1 MVPEGVKNL
10 VRRTCTDIS
19 RGGRDREPSGLE
31 AFRGTGAYV
40 LLGAP
45 GSGKTT
51 EFDREAGESGGVFVT
66 ARDFL
71 TFDRDAEWKGATLF
85 IDALDETRAGSTD
98 GRTALDAIRAK
109 LARLG
114 CPKFRLSCREADWF
128 GANDRH
134 HLEAVS
140 PDGSVGVLHLDPLT
154 VRDAKDLLKQ
164 RFGVEEPD
172 TFIGSAHERG
182 VDGMLFNPQSLGLL
196 ARAVRQSEWPST
208 RTKTFELACANLVRE
223 TNRGHRIAV
232 PQVADTRTLLGA
244 AGKLFAVQLLTGVS
258 GYERLCGEGVGDYL
272 ALEDV
277 ADANVDGLRRALGT
291 RLFVVPEGE
300 RALPLHRHIAEFLA
314 ARYLAERVGDGLP
327 VGRVLAL
334 MTGFDGAIVT
344 ELRGLCAW
352 LAAQSPRSRTN
363 IIARDPLGTV
373 IYGDVQGFTSGE
385 KRLILDRLERGAKEN
400 PWLVRTIRIDSRL
413 GDLVF
418 PDLGEVFRERTRDSQ
433 RDDGRQAFVYLLLE
447 MFAHGRPVEGV
458 AERMLEMVRDVR
470 WRSEIRYTA
479 VKAYARQQGNGAGA
493 LDGLKALA
501 RDVYGG
507 AVADPDDNLL
517 GTLLDRL
524 YPQGLSESEVLGYL
538 RAPKRPDQ
546 ILAYEYFWERGLGK
560 QSNCEQMAR
569 LLDNMVDMRTSLYS
583 EAGKHG
589 RRLNA
594 LRQVPANLLERI
606 LRKCKDEPDPKRLFD
621 WLGVAGWVEDRSLEF
636 AAGLHEGASIGGWI
650 GDRPELHK
658 SLMEL
663 GVKHCLDSTDNPTIG
678 EFEDLMWNERGRR
691 RFNAPLPLDFA
702 SWCLDQAVVTDSPTA
717 GAWFIHRVADAL
729 HRRNGKEVSRREVDK
744 RIEGNE
750 SLQRELDRRLDELK
764 ASEQV
769 EPKALG
775 KPPQRLNERQRKW
788 QDRVRASEVEL
799 LENRADARLLHELAQ
814 AYLGGYW
821 SVAGGTPRERL
832 NHLIG
837 DVEELVEAVLTGL
850 RGALSREDLPSDD
863 EVIRLGAGQRMH
875 VLSFPF
881 LAGLNEVQPETV
893 VLDGGAGGRLAR
905 LALAL
910 HYNVGVWPGS
920 WGKADGRP
928 WWYGKLLEEHPE
940 LVADVLIR
948 SARSI
953 LRKGRDFS
961 QHLFDLAY
969 SADHKTVACLAVEP
983 LLSVFPVRCTAHQLA
998 SLRYLLVAACLCCE
1012 REALVELVDRKLA
1025 SRSMN
1030 VAQRVYWLGAGLIV
1044 RPARFVAR
1052 LESYVEGKERR
1063 VLRLSQFLGGRNDT
1077 PRVLIEQLNAG
1088 ALALLVRTIG
1098 ALHHPYSLNTD
1109 SEEGIIVTS
1118 GMEAADRVHGL
1129 INLLASDASAEA
1141 SAELERMSLQ
1151 EGLDAWHAQ
1160 LVDAKSRQKGI
1171 RRDASF
1177 VHASVGQVLDVL
1189 KDGKPANASDLA
1201 AVTMDHLR
1209 QIAGCT
1215 RDENSR
1221 GQLRYWNVDP
1231 YNRAERP
1238 RPENAC
1244 RDALLYDLQRRLG
1257 TMGIDVQPEGRYA
1270 DEKRADIRIA
1280 YGGFNVPIEIKKS
1293 CHPDLWSG
1301 IRRQLIAR
1309 YTRDPGA
1316 DGHGIYVVLWF
1327 GDTEH
1332 CQPTPGVGG
1341 IPTSAADV
1349 EQRLLEELSDEHR
1362 QKIGVCLID
1371 VAKPDRTRSQ
1381 GVVQET
1387 TS

>member
-1 MVPEGVKNL
+1 MVLEGVKNL
-10 VRRTCTDIS
+10 VRRTCTDITGGGS
-19 RGGRDREPSGLE
+19 GGGRDRESSGLE
-31 AFRGTGAYV
+31 AFRETSAYV

-51 EFDREAGESGGVFVT
+51 EFDREAGESGGVYVT

-71 TFDRDAEWKGATLF
+71 TFDRDAEWRGATLF

-154 VRDAKDLLKQ
+154 ERDAKDLLKQ
-164 RFGVEEPD
+164 GFGVEEPD

-182 VDGMLFNPQSLGLL
+182 VDGMLVNPQSLGFL

-244 AGKLFAVQLLTGVS
+244 AGKLFAVQLLTGAS

-277 ADANVDGLRRALGT
+277 ADANADGLRRALGT

-300 RALPLHRHIAEFLA
+300 RAVPLHRHIAEFLA
-314 ARYLAERVGDGLP
+314 ARFLAERIGDGLP

-334 MTGFDGAIVT
+334 MAGFDGVIVS

-352 LAAQSPRSRTN
+352 LAAQSPCSRTS

-373 IYGDVQGFTSGE
+373 MYGDVQGFTSGE
-385 KRLILDRLERGAKEN
+385 KRLILNHLERGAKEN
-400 PWLVRTIRIDSRL
+400 PWLVRAIRIDSRL

-418 PDLGEVFRERTRDSQ
+418 PGVEKVLRERTRDSQ
-433 RDDGRQAFVYLLLE
+433 RDGGRQAFVYLLVE
-447 MFAHGRPVEGV
+447 MFAHGGAVEGV
-458 AERMLEMVRDVR
+458 AERMLVMMRDGT
-470 WRSEIRYTA
+470 WRPEIRYSA
-479 VKAYARQQGNGAGA
+479 IDAYVRQQGNEGCA

-501 RDVYGG
+501 QDVYAGE
-507 AVADPDDNLL
+507 VADPDDNLL

-524 YPQGLSESEVLGYL
+524 YPEGLSESEVLGYL
-538 RAPKRPDQ
+538 RAPKRSDRV
-546 ILAYEYFWERGLGK
+546 LAYECFWERKLGN
-560 QSNCEQMAR
+560 QSTCEQLAR
-569 LLDNMVDMRTSLYS
+569 LLDKMVDMRTSLYA
-583 EAGKHG
+583 EAEKHG

-594 LRQVPANLLERI
+594 LRHVPANLLERI
-606 LRKCKDEPDPKRLFD
+606 LTKCKDEPDPKRLFD
-621 WLGVAGWVEDRSLEF
+621 WLGVAGWVDDRSLEF
-636 AAGLHEGASIGGWI
+636 GPALHEGASIGAWI

-658 SLMEL
+658 ALMEL
-663 GVKHCLDSTDNPTIG
+663 GVKHCLDSMDNPTIG
-678 EFEDLMWNERGRR
+678 EFVDLMWNERGRR

-717 GAWFIHRVADAL
+717 GAWFMHRVAEAL
-729 HRRNGKEVSRREVDK
+729 HRRNGKGVSRREVDK
-744 RIEGNE
+744 RIAGNE

-769 EPKALG
+769 EPTALA
-775 KPPQRLNERQRKW
+775 KPPQRLDERQRKW
-788 QDRVRASEVEL
+788 QERVRASQVEL
-799 LENRADARLLHELAQ
+799 RENRADARLLHELAQ

-821 SVAGGTPRERL
+821 SVVGGTPRERL

-837 DVEELVEAVLTGL
+837 DVEELVEAVLAGF

-863 EVIRLGAGQRMH
+863 EVIRLGAGHRMH
-875 VLSFPF
+875 VLSYPF
-881 LAGLNEVQPETV
+881 LAGLNEVQSEII
-893 VLDGGAGGRLAR
+893 VLDGGADGDLAR

-920 WGKADGRP
+920 WDTADGRP

-940 LVADVLIR
+940 LVAEVLIR

-961 QHLFDLAY
+961 QHLFNLAY

-983 LLSVFPVRCTAHQLA
+983 LLSFFPVRCAAHQLA
-998 SLRYLLVAACLCCE
+998 SLRHLLVAACLCCQ
-1012 REALVELVDRKLA
+1012 REALVELMERKLG

-1030 VAQRVYWLGAGLIV
+1030 MAQRVYWLGAGLIV
-1044 RPARFVAR
+1044 RPGLFVAR

-1077 PRVLIEQLNAG
+1077 PRVLIEQLGAG
-1088 ALALLVRTIG
+1088 ALALLIRTIG
-1098 ALHHPYSLNTD
+1098 ALHHPYSLNVD
-1109 SEEGIIVTS
+1109 SEKGVIVSS

-1141 SAELERMSLQ
+1141 SAELERLSLKKRL
-1151 EGLDAWHAQ
+1151 EAWRTQ
-1160 LVDAKSRQKGI
+1160 LADAKSRQKAI

-1177 VHASVGQVLDVL
+1177 VHASVEQVLDVL
-1189 KDGKPANASDLA
+1189 SNRKPANASDLA

-1209 QIAGCT
+1209 QIAGST
-1215 RDENSR
+1215 RDGTSS
-1221 GQLRYWNVDP
+1221 GHLRYWNVDP

-1244 RDALLYDLQRRLG
+1244 RDALLSDLQHRLG
-1257 TMGIDVQPEGRYA
+1257 TLGIDVQPEGRYA
-1270 DEKRADIRIA
+1270 DENRADLRIS
-1280 YGGFNVPIEIKKS
+1280 YGGINVPIEIKKS

-1316 DGHGIYVVLWF
+1316 DGHGIYVVFWF
-1327 GDTEH
+1327 GETGD

-1341 IPTSAADV
+1341 IPASAADV
-1349 EQRLLEELSDEHR
+1349 EQRLVDELSEEQR
-1362 QKIGVCLID
+1362 EKIGVCVID
-1371 VAKPDRTRSQ
+1371 VAKLPSDR
-1381 GVVQET
+1381 
-1387 TS
+1387 

>member
-1 MVPEGVKNL
+1 MVLEGVNDFI
-10 VRRTCTDIS
+10 RRTCTDITGGGPG
-19 RGGRDREPSGLE
+19 GGRDRESYGLE
-31 AFRGTGAYV
+31 AFGETSAYV

-51 EFDREAGESGGVFVT
+51 EFVREVGESGGVYVT

-71 TFDRDAEWKGATLF
+71 TFDRDSEWRGATLF

-140 PDGSVGVLHLDPLT
+140 PDGSVRVLHLDPLT
-154 VRDAKDLLKQ
+154 ERDAKDLLNHD
-164 RFGVEEPD
+164 FGVEEPD
-172 TFIGSAHERG
+172 AFIGSAHERG
-182 VDGMLFNPQSLGLL
+182 VDGMLVNPQSLGFL

-208 RTKTFELACANLVRE
+208 RTETFELACANLVRE
-223 TNRGHRIAV
+223 PNRGHRIAV
-232 PQVADTRTLLGA
+232 PRVADTRALMGA
-244 AGKLFAVQLLTGVS
+244 AGKLFAVQLLTGAA
-258 GYERLCGEGVGDYL
+258 GYERLCGEGIGDYL

-277 ADANVDGLRRALGT
+277 ADANVDGLRRAIGT

-300 RALPLHRHIAEFLA
+300 RALPLHRQIAEFLA
-314 ARYLAERVGDGLP
+314 ARYLAECIGDGLP

-352 LAAQSPRSRTN
+352 LAAQSPCSRTN
-363 IIARDPLGTV
+363 LIARDPLGTV
-373 IYGDVQGFTSGE
+373 MYGDVQGFTSGE
-385 KRLILDRLERGAKEN
+385 KRLILDHLERSAKEN
-400 PWLVRTIRIDSRL
+400 PWLVRAIRIDSRL

-418 PDLGEVFRERTRDSQ
+418 PDVGKVLRERALDSQ
-433 RDDGRQAFVYLLLE
+433 RDDGRQAFVYLLVE

-458 AERMLEMVRDVR
+458 AERMLEMVRDVT
-470 WRSEIRYTA
+470 WRLEIRYSA
-479 VKAYARQQGNGAGA
+479 IEAYARQQGNGAHA
-493 LDGLKALA
+493 LDGLKTLA
-501 RDVYGG
+501 RDVYEG

-524 YPQGLSESEVLGYL
+524 YPEGLSESEVFGYL

-546 ILAYEYFWERGLGK
+546 VLTYEYFWKRKLGK
-560 QSNCEQMAR
+560 QSNCDQMAR
-569 LLDNMVDMRTSLYS
+569 LLDKMVDMRTSLYA
-583 EAGKHG
+583 EAEKHG

-621 WLGVAGWVEDRSLEF
+621 WLGVAGWVDDRSLEF
-636 AAGLHEGASIGGWI
+636 GAELHEGASIGAWI

-663 GVKHCLDSTDNPTIG
+663 GVKHCLDSMDNPTIG
-678 EFEDLMWNERGRR
+678 EFDNLMWNEQGRR

-702 SWCLDQAVVTDSPTA
+702 SWCLDHAVVTDSRTA
-717 GAWFIHRVADAL
+717 GAWFMYRVAEAIHRS
-729 HRRNGKEVSRREVDK
+729 NGKEVSRREVDK
-744 RIEGNE
+744 RIAGNE

-769 EPKALG
+769 EPKALE
-775 KPPQRLNERQRKW
+775 KPAQRLNERQQKW
-788 QDRVRASEVEL
+788 KARVRASEIEL
-799 LENRADARLLHELAQ
+799 RENRADVRLLHELAQ

-821 SVAGGTPRERL
+821 SVVGGTPRERL

-837 DVEELVEAVLTGL
+837 DDEELVEAVLTGF
-850 RGALSREDLPSDD
+850 RGAVSREDLPSDD

-875 VLSFPF
+875 VLSYPF
-881 LAGLNEVQPETV
+881 LAGLNEGQSEAFAR
-893 VLDGGAGGRLAR
+893 DGFADGDLAR

-920 WGKADGRP
+920 WDKADGRP

-948 SARSI
+948 SARSM

-969 SADHKTVACLAVEP
+969 SADHKTVACFAVEP
-983 LLSVFPVRCTAHQLA
+983 LLSFFPVRCAAHKLA
-998 SLRYLLVAACLCCE
+998 SLRHLLVAACLSCE
-1012 REALVELVDRKLA
+1012 REALVELMDRKLA

-1044 RPARFVAR
+1044 RPALFVAR

-1063 VLRLSQFLGGRNDT
+1063 VLRLSQFFGGRNDT
-1077 PRVLIEQLNAG
+1077 PRVLIEQLDAG
-1088 ALALLVRTIG
+1088 ALALLIRTIG

-1109 SEEGIIVTS
+1109 SEKGVIVTS

-1141 SAELERMSLQ
+1141 SAHMERLSLQ
-1151 EGLDAWHAQ
+1151 EGLDAWRIQ
-1160 LVDAKSRQKGI
+1160 LVDAKSRQKAI

-1189 KDGKPANASDLA
+1189 NDGKPANASDLA

-1215 RDENSR
+1215 RDGNSPGHR
-1221 GQLRYWNVDP
+1221 RYWNVDS

-1244 RDALLYDLQRRLG
+1244 RDALLSDLQHRLG
-1257 TMGIDVQPEGRYA
+1257 TLGIDVQPEGRYA
-1270 DEKRADIRIA
+1270 DEKRADIRIS

-1316 DGHGIYVVLWF
+1316 DGHGIYVVFWF
-1327 GDTEH
+1327 GDMED

-1349 EQRLLEELSDEHR
+1349 KQRLVDGLSEEQRK
-1362 QKIGVCLID
+1362 KIGVCVID
-1371 VAKPDRTRSQ
+1371 VAKPQSDR
-1381 GVVQET
+1381 
-1387 TS
+1387 